1 MNGIEVLKLK
11 KRSKSEIS
19 ETIRQYD
26 SWIKKT
32 QFLPNKAY
40 LIAGIVSAVA
50 LYFLHKDNHTNWVI
64 ALLQVLFIVSFATI
78 IQRNGHAEGYLYGY
92 NDGFDEGIN
101 KALGIDEAGKKQL
114 DDIATDAS
122 MRDSL

>member
-1 MNGIEVLKLK
+1 MNAIDVLKLK

-32 QFLPNKAY
+32 QFIPNKAY
-40 LIAGIVSAVA
+40 LIAGTISVVA
-50 LYFLHKDNHTNWVI
+50 LYFLHKDTPTDWAI
-64 ALLQVLFIVSFATI
+64 ALPQVVFIVSFATI
-78 IQRNGHAEGYLYGY
+78 IQRNGHAEGYLSGY

-101 KALGIDEAGKKQL
+101 KALGIDEAGKKLL

-122 MRDSL
+122 MHDSL